1 MVPVRVKGFAM
12 DAVEKSFVLGTPG
25 RSGFWFCIRCDVKGK
40 KKNLAGFI
48 FLLKLVILKVVE
60 V

>member
-40 KKNLAGFI
+40 KKFSRVY
-48 FLLKLVILKVVE
+48 FPTKVGNPKSC
-60 V
+60 